1 MNSIYF
7 QQFAALAVVHF
18 LAVVAPGPDFA
29 LTVQQSLRWGRRIG
43 VASAIGI
50 GSGISLHVAYTLLGV
65 GVLMNIYPWTQKA
78 IAVMG
83 ATYLLYLAWP
93 LLVSKKSSNSLSVE
107 DEKLDRIHGCRP
119 PTWMQAFSKGFLTN
133 ALNPKATLFFMAIF
147 TTIVSI
153 ATPLSVQILYGAW
166 MCAVNAIWFTL
177 VAIMFTFPGGRIRFS
192 RIGLLLERGMGAIF
206 AVFSIRLLLGVWG

>member
-1 MNSIYF
+1 MNSIYL

-65 GVLMNIYPWTQKA
+65 GVLMNMHPWTQKA

-83 ATYLLYLAWP
+83 AAYLLHLAWP
-93 LLVSKKSSNSLSVE
+93 LLVSKKANNSISVE
-107 DEKLDRIHGCRP
+107 NNVFGPMQDCLP
-119 PTWMQAFSKGFLTN
+119 PTWRKAFYKGFLTN
-133 ALNPKATLFFMAIF
+133 ALNPKATLFFLAIF
-147 TTIVSI
+147 TTIVST
-153 ATPLSVQILYGAW
+153 ATPLPVQILYGAW
-166 MCAVNAIWFTL
+166 MCVVNAGWFTF
-177 VAIMFTFPGGRIRFS
+177 VAVIFTFPGIRVRFS
-192 RIGLLLERGMGAIF
+192 RIGVVLDRGMGVIF
-206 AVFSIRLLLGVWG
+206 SAFAIRLLFGVWG